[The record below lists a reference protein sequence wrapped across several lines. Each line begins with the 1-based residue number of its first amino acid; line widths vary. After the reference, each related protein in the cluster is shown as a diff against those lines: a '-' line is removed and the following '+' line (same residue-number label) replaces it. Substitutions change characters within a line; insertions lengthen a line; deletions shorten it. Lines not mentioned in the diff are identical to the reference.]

1 MIKKWNN
8 FIKESVYQDWDYY
21 YNNIKKRLDNIIETP
36 DSDYENSVSGKRSD
50 LLNIFEKDLKL
61 EDSEFVG
68 YNHIT
73 KTLNLY
79 SEYVYNDKS
88 REIRKFLTDTFDKN
102 IDRWSDIREYTIILI
117 RMYFKDISKIILK
130 MLDLYNDIKNDIDH
144 TGYPKR
150 SDLYKKVE
158 VISSDSLDDSV
169 LKLFDVV
176 ESYSNLHIHL
186 GYDKDKLNLE
196 LLEKITDEI
205 HSLCGRIK
213 DSTGLKNTFLEFGDN
228 LLVGFEF

>member
-68 YNHIT
+68 NNHIT

-88 REIRKFLTDTFDKN
+88 REIRKFLTDTFGEN
-102 IDRWSDIREYTIILI
+102 IDRWSDIREYDIILI

-130 MLDLYNDIKNDIDH
+130 MLDLYNDIKNDISH